1 MRCTPGLRGK
11 EEPREIFS
19 AVIPP
24 VTLNGTAG
32 TRGKNGIVPDGRLH
46 CKLRESRTARCTGT
60 RGQAHP
66 SVRWR
71 GTTVQ
76 RGPEQPPAEHLLEG
90 KTIHRGGPHYMS
102 ARARDDGQGGAVADR
117 ANLVQRD
124 YEARAAALDA
134 KPHVQAW
141 NNGSRDAVS
150 SVLRSF
156 GTVRSLVV
164 GAYAEASDDLHQL
177 FDCVVES
184 ASKQHWRRRRDPT
197 SLRRCGGRGACTLR
211 ASSRGTA
218 SDAWCSW
225 GPRGDSRAGLSRRP
239 METGQRCRRA
249 SLRRTR
255 CA

>member
-1 MRCTPGLRGK
+1 MACVQLGLATLNDRAHGNCHDDIFSRVIGDALHAGLRGK

-184 ASKQHWRRRRDPT
+184 ASKQHWRRIGARSAKEARSYFCLLYTSPSPRDY
-197 SLRRCGGRGACTLR
+197 
-211 ASSRGTA
+211 
-218 SDAWCSW
+218 
-225 GPRGDSRAGLSRRP
+225 
-239 METGQRCRRA
+239 
-249 SLRRTR
+249 
-255 CA
+255 